1 VKGWLLDTNVISEV
15 SGAKPDRKVEKWIN
29 SQPEHTLFLSILTIA
44 EYQKGIEHLSPGDK
58 LRPRL
63 QQAVVA
69 LETRFSGR
77 ILSVSDQIALRWGSI
92 SGEVKRLTGHPPSV
106 IDTMLAATA
115 IEHSLY
121 LATRN
126 VADVAKSGA
135 EVFNPWK
142 DDPIHFSLSNAPQ
155 RRS

>member
-1 VKGWLLDTNVISEV
+1 
-15 SGAKPDRKVEKWIN
+15 
-29 SQPEHTLFLSILTIA
+29 
-44 EYQKGIEHLSPGDK
+44 
-58 LRPRL
+58 
-63 QQAVVA
+63 

-77 ILSVSDQIALRWGSI
+77 ILSVSDQITLRWGSI

-135 EVFNPWK
+135 RVFNPWK
-142 DDPIHFSLSNAPQ
+142 DNPIHFLLSNTPQ